1 MKASELRICN
11 FFDWSP
17 LASMGRGQ
25 DQVTVSNIGYH
36 DLMNPIPL
44 TEEWLVRL
52 DDKLVFPEW
61 IKHVHTLQNWY
72 FYENKCEKELKFKIK

>member
-1 MKASELRICN
+1 MKASELRIWN

-36 DLMNPIPL
+36 DLMNPIPI
-44 TEEWLVRL
+44 TEEWLV
-52 DDKLVFPEW
+52 K
-61 IKHVHTLQNWY
+61 
-72 FYENKCEKELKFKIK
+72 NK